1 MGEFHRDFNSTT
13 CTTSIQKLLATAG
26 VETSCG
32 AIGLWAWGMSQIL
45 NFCEQEPAIDAS
57 KVGVTGLSRLGK
69 ACLWAG
75 ASDPRFSLVCPC
87 CSGHSGASLS
97 RRMIGETIASAAT
110 RYPHWFDQAGQYAKL
125 GGR

>member
-1 MGEFHRDFNSTT
+1 MGEFHRDFNSVS
-13 CTTSIQKLLATAG
+13 CTTAIQKVLDAAK
-26 VETSCG
+26 VVYSCG
-32 AIGLWAWGMSQIL
+32 ALGLWAWGMSQML
-45 NFCEQEPAIDAS
+45 NFCEQSTAIDAS

-75 ASDPRFSLVCPC
+75 ATDTRFSVVCPC

-97 RRMIGETIASAAT
+97 RRLIGETIASAAT
-110 RYPHWFDQAGQYAKL
+110 RYPHWFDQGGNYATL